1 MMYVALIGDI
11 IESKKIQDRA
21 QVQQQLLRLM
31 KELNWQ
37 YQDYLISPFTV
48 TTGDEFQAL
57 FSPNSYMFQ
66 IIDQLSVAF
75 SPYEIRFGIGVGEMV
90 TEINKEQSI
99 GSDGP
104 AYWLAR
110 EAINHIHDKND
121 YGINHISVFLADE
134 EVTWTVNAMLAA
146 CSFIQSK
153 WTEVQYDV
161 LKQLLT
167 ENIYD
172 ETFSH
177 KEIARLLGITPSAFN
192 KRIKASGLKIYLR
205 NKRVAMNQILKEIAK
220 EESRHV

>member
-1 MMYVALIGDI
+1 MYIALIGDI

-146 CSFIQSK
+146 CSFVQSK

-177 KEIARLLGITPSAFN
+177 KEIARSLGITPSAFN

>member
-1 MMYVALIGDI
+1 MMYIALIGDI

-161 LKQLLT
+161 LKQLLAA
-167 ENIYD
+167 NIYD

-177 KEIARLLGITPSAFN
+177 NEMARSLSITPSAFN

>member
-1 MMYVALIGDI
+1 MYIALIGDI

-167 ENIYD
+167 EDIYD

-177 KEIARLLGITPSAFN
+177 KEMARSLGITPSAFN

>member
-1 MMYVALIGDI
+1 MMYIALLGDI

-75 SPYEIRFGIGVGEMV
+75 SPYEIRFGIGVGDMI

>member
-1 MMYVALIGDI
+1 MYIALIGDI

>member
-1 MMYVALIGDI
+1 MMYIALIGDI

-110 EAINHIHDKND
+110 EAINHIHAKND

>member
-1 MMYVALIGDI
+1 MMYIALIGDI

-121 YGINHISVFLADE
+121 YGINHISVFLANE

-177 KEIARLLGITPSAFN
+177 KEIARSLGITPSAFN

-220 EESRHV
+220 EESRYV

>member
-1 MMYVALIGDI
+1 MYIALIGDI

-90 TEINKEQSI
+90 TEINKEQSM

-167 ENIYD
+167 EDIYD

-177 KEIARLLGITPSAFN
+177 KEMARSLGITPSAFN